1 MLSAFCGPFVVNRI
15 PESDRGDKQI
25 WPAGP
30 VALARERLVSD
41 FPAPVE
47 AYGPSQG
54 VVGFSLLSPAVTRR
68 LRAGALSHFSME
80 TIRSIRPISRS
91 ARARLF

>member
-1 MLSAFCGPFVVNRI
+1 MLPAFCGPFNVNRI

-30 VALARERLVSD
+30 VAPARERLVSD
-41 FPAPVE
+41 FPAPVD
-47 AYGPSQG
+47 AYGPRQG

-68 LRAGALSHFSME
+68 LSNRRRYESLLDLWDSKTAG
-80 TIRSIRPISRS
+80 
-91 ARARLF
+91 